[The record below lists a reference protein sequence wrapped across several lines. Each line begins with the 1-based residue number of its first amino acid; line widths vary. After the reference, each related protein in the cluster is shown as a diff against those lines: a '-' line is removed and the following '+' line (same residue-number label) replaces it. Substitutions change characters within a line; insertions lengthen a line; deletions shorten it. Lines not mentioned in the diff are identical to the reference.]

1 MRSPKVHKTSK
12 SSKTTNQP
20 TNQSRSDK
28 IHETPKQPKK
38 HPKQP
43 TTIQGPTKYMKT
55 NLHTTQKSD
64 KHTKQHRNDQKTRKT
79 TLTNPTCH
87 LIKGYERR
95 SYILTKL
102 LPHLTDSQHDS
113 YSTQMSHDL
122 FNQSKACKKNQ
133 KMAA

>member
-1 MRSPKVHKTSK
+1 
-12 SSKTTNQP
+12 
-20 TNQSRSDK
+20 
-28 IHETPKQPKK
+28 
-38 HPKQP
+38 
-43 TTIQGPTKYMKT
+43 MKT